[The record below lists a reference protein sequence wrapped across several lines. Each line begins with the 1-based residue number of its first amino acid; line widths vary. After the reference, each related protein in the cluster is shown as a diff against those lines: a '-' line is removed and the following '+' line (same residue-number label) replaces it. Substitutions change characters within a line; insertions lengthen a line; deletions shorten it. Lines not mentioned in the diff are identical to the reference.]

1 MRNVQQRNVCSS
13 TVRKQKNVRILFTFS
28 TSRGRERENS
38 RRSRRRRRI
47 EIDYKSSI
55 HIRGKLIKMYIW
67 RKIAT
72 SLLLSSL
79 TIGTMCEASP
89 LARFHLKILRH
100 PHVEEHGYAVED
112 LRSGNNLYH
121 HPGNYNYQRIIPL
134 PKLLRFS
141 DGTIDESYDSHDRY
155 SSPDFSNGLGEYLNN
170 FDLTLIKSS
179 ILIYFVSFADYPDPL
194 LLRGDAALRAVSY
207 IYGRGQL
214 YYSDVPHT
222 RALLR
227 LQAERRQNG
236 LRDNL
241 LSSLRPGSAWLDY
254 YRPAY

>member
-1 MRNVQQRNVCSS
+1 MW
-13 TVRKQKNVRILFTFS
+13 
-28 TSRGRERENS
+28 
-38 RRSRRRRRI
+38 RR
-47 EIDYKSSI
+47 
-55 HIRGKLIKMYIW
+55 
-67 RKIAT
+67 IAT

-100 PHVEEHGYAVED
+100 PHVEEHGYAIEGNRIISQQSYVSVGRTRSHSGAIVPRLTFTD

-121 HPGNYNYQRIIPL
+121 HPVNYNYQRIIPL
-134 PKLLRFS
+134 PKLLHFS
-141 DGTIDESYDSHDRY
+141 DGTIDESYDSEDRY
-155 SSPDFSNGLGEYLNN
+155 SSPDFSNGL
-170 FDLTLIKSS
+170 
-179 ILIYFVSFADYPDPL
+179 DYPDPL

-214 YYSDVPHT
+214 YYGDVPHT

-241 LSSLRPGSAWLDY
+241 LSSLRPGSPWLDY

>member
-1 MRNVQQRNVCSS
+1 MHKQLSPICLQR
-13 TVRKQKNVRILFTFS
+13 R
-28 TSRGRERENS
+28 
-38 RRSRRRRRI
+38 
-47 EIDYKSSI
+47 
-55 HIRGKLIKMYIW
+55 
-67 RKIAT
+67 IAT

-100 PHVEEHGYAVED
+100 PHVEEHGYAIED

-121 HPGNYNYQRIIPL
+121 HPGDYNYQRIIPL

-141 DGTIDESYDSHDRY
+141 DGTIEESYDSEDRF
-155 SSPDFSNGLGEYLNN
+155 SSPDFSNGL
-170 FDLTLIKSS
+170 
-179 ILIYFVSFADYPDPL
+179 DYPDPL
-194 LLRGDAALRAVSY
+194 LLRGEAALRAVSY

-214 YYSDVPHT
+214 YYGDVPHT

-241 LSSLRPGSAWLDY
+241 LSSLRPGSPWLDY